1 MKACRRFKPD
11 SKWYV
16 GAFYI
21 VNGGLVLLSTLVL
34 QVRLYLQF
42 LVVALL
48 AVVLINLVFAAR
60 TRNWAYLFPALNYL
74 LVAAMIWSRAW
85 AGPGVGERLHVP
97 LAVCCAANLAVLLTL
112 GLKRKL
118 KWRREEALE
127 LAAQPVDGNANGL
140 TGRPFLAGRIDCSAE
155 ELAAFARFL
164 FKRLVAI
171 PYWRQGRLVLVL
183 PRRPLDHVLNLRRAC
198 DRDTWVAFDAAGDVT
213 VSIVRN
219 DYLCYTDEY
228 TFDLLCASLGMLFIE
243 FFDLHRSS
251 RDREIVI
258 RLDALRLPPFTGAL
272 VGF

>member
-1 MKACRRFKPD
+1 MKAGRRFKPD

-21 VNGGLVLLSTLVL
+21 ANGGLVLLSVLVL
-34 QVRLYLQF
+34 HVGFYLKF
-42 LVVALL
+42 LVLAL
-48 AVVLINLVFAAR
+48 AGVVLVNLVFAAR

-85 AGPGVGERLHVP
+85 AGSGVGERLHVP
-97 LAVCCAANLAVLLTL
+97 LATCFAANLAVLLAL

-127 LAAQPVDGNANGL
+127 LAAQPVDGNADGF
-140 TGRPFLAGRIDCSAE
+140 TGRPFLAGKIDCSAE

-183 PRRPLDHVLNLRRAC
+183 PKRPLDYVLKLRRGC
-198 DRDTWVAFDAAGDVT
+198 DHDSWVAFDAAGNIT

-219 DYLCYTDEY
+219 DYLHYTDEY
-228 TFDLLCASLGMLFIE
+228 TFDLLCRSLGQLFAE
-243 FFDLHRSS
+243 FLELHRSS
-251 RDREIVI
+251 RDQEIVI
-258 RLDALRLPPFTGAL
+258 RLDALRLPSFTGAL